1 MYAFFSM
8 LVSAQAKFIRMQKK
22 TDQLALEMMKSG
34 NGKLRK
40 QLNVVGQDPAR
51 IALMQGGD

>member
-1 MYAFFSM
+1 M